1 MRTATTT
8 RLLAA
13 LAATTG
19 IAALVAAVADARR
32 PPTFNERV
40 AITRALPAEIL
51 AYPAGCVR
59 FVIAVSNDG
68 RYARAAPNYL
78 IPRPVPPGDPCVR
91 YASNGYWLLARGRGW
106 KVVYNGSGG
115 PPCSLGIPRDLERC
129 VR

>member
-1 MRTATTT
+1 MTRPSAT
-8 RLLAA
+8 RLLTA
-13 LAATTG
+13 LAA
-19 IAALVAAVADARR
+19 ASALAAVATAAADARR

-51 AYPAGCVR
+51 AHPAGCVR

-68 RYARAAPNYL
+68 RYARAAPSYL
-78 IPRPVPPGDPCVR
+78 IPRPVPPNDPCVR
-91 YASNGYWLLARGRGW
+91 YASNGYWLLKRNRGW

-115 PPCSLGIPRDLERC
+115 PSCSLGIPRDLERC

>member
-1 MRTATTT
+1 MTRTTAT

-13 LAATTG
+13 LTATATL
-19 IAALVAAVADARR
+19 ASVAAASADARR

-68 RYARAAPNYL
+68 RYARAAPSYL
-78 IPRPVPPGDPCVR
+78 IPHPVPPGDPCVR
-91 YASNGYWLLARGRGW
+91 YASNGYWLLKRTRSW
-106 KVVYNGSGG
+106 KIVYSGSGG
-115 PPCSLGIPRDLERC
+115 PSCSLGIPRDLERC